1 MPRSPQRRRDR
12 ANWHNRV
19 FSSFPLESAFMAKK
33 PSAPAV
39 PIDPKP
45 VIIAAAL
52 RLGAERAWSEIALAD
67 IAAAAGLGLIELYR
81 VFPSKLAILDG
92 LARQTDAAV
101 LAVPADAGDRPRD
114 RLFDV
119 LMRRFDTLLPSRPA
133 LKRIAADMQRSKLRA
148 FPPPAGAAP
157 SGCVSWVWPT
167 SPVSGSFSTTTA
179 PISPAPW
186 RRSIGRSGGSNRS
199 SPCRPPQNNP
209 RIRQRHNNLPPP
221 WFRLPPISSRML

>member
-1 MPRSPQRRRDR
+1 
-12 ANWHNRV
+12 
-19 FSSFPLESAFMAKK
+19 MAKK

-133 LKRIAADMQRSKLRA
+133 LKRIAADMQRLKLETLPAVLALPRSMGWMLEAAGIPASGWRGSVRVRLLGLAYIAGFRVFLDDDSADLTRTMAALDRA
-148 FPPPAGAAP
+148 L
-157 SGCVSWVWPT
+157 
-167 SPVSGSFSTTTA
+167 
-179 PISPAPW
+179 
-186 RRSIGRSGGSNRS
+186 RRIE
-199 SPCRPPQNNP
+199 PFLA
-209 RIRQRHNNLPPP
+209 LPPTAEQSP
-221 WFRLPPISSRML
+221 NSTAAQ